1 VGYWE
6 DFVKETEELELE
18 NKLRTEKIVNEAKE
32 RNKKAE
38 KEWEDLN
45 KYSVR
50 VSRCYL
56 VQVMDESGNEVASEY
71 SFASTKKEAEEK
83 GYKMRADIVRRN

>member
-32 RNKKAE
+32 RNKKSG
-38 KEWEDLN
+38 K
-45 KYSVR
+45 R
-50 VSRCYL
+50 VGRFEQIFS
-56 VQVMDESGNEVASEY
+56 
-71 SFASTKKEAEEK
+71 
-83 GYKMRADIVRRN
+83 